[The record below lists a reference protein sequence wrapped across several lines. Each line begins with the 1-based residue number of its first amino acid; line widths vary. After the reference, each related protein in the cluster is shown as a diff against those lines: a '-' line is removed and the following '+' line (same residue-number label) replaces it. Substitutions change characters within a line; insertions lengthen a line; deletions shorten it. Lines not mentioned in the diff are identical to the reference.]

1 MDASGLTT
9 AEVRSQYA
17 LPLMREILQ
26 VSGLIDQAAV
36 LGSIDI
42 DIGTSTSTITDAA
55 PSGSRPVSTLFQE
68 IAAEYTSIGEAVR
81 GQSDE
86 KDTVGTSP
94 RCWAEVRDLL
104 TIIISMFCM
113 LRSLTLLCYCT
124 APVTPLP
131 IKF

>member
-1 MDASGLTT
+1 MMDASGLTT

-42 DIGTSTSTITDAA
+42 DIGTSTITDAA

-104 TIIISMFCM
+104 MIIISMFCM
-113 LRSLTLLCYCT
+113 LRSLTLLCYCIT
-124 APVTPLP
+124 PVTTLP

>member
-1 MDASGLTT
+1 MMDASGLTT

-42 DIGTSTSTITDAA
+42 DIGTSTSAITDAA

-81 GQSDE
+81 GQSDSSME
-86 KDTVGTSP
+86 RDVKDTVGTSP
-94 RCWAEVRDLL
+94 RCWAEVRSVLM
-104 TIIISMFCM
+104 IIVSMFCN
-113 LRSLTLLCYCT
+113 CYV
-124 APVTPLP
+124 P
-131 IKF
+131 